1 MVLSPAAPLGDPE
14 GIESM
19 RVAFVAILVSVAAAF
34 GAAVAGNYCTAWQGS
49 APSACVAYGY
59 QSLAFAVLGAAA
71 LLFVG
76 GILALAW
83 GPHVPESPEGLYCA
97 NCGHSLI
104 WRPQERQ
111 WYCERCGR
119 TYRSDIDPA
128 FFPREVGRYL

>member
-1 MVLSPAAPLGDPE
+1 MALSSGAPLGVTE
-14 GIESM
+14 GIEDM
-19 RVAFVAILVSVAAAF
+19 RLAFVAILVSLAA
-34 GAAVAGNYCTAWQGS
+34 GLSAAVAGNYCTAWQGS
-49 APSACVAYGY
+49 APPTCAAYGY
-59 QSLAFAVLGAAA
+59 RLLAFAVLGAAA

-83 GPHVPESPEGLYCA
+83 GPHVPESPEGLYCV

-104 WRPQERQ
+104 WRPPEKQ

-128 FFPREVGRYL
+128 FFPREEGRYL